1 MTESRPRGRF
11 EELYEQY
18 RALPEGTKAEIAAGE
33 VRVLPRPRPR
43 HVRAAS
49 VLGARLVNSYGWD
62 TSDGPGGWVILH
74 EPELLLGE
82 EVRCP
87 DLASWRVE
95 RYEEPEDNP
104 IALVPD
110 WICEVLS
117 PSTARSD
124 RVEKMPL
131 YAEHGVDYLWLVDP
145 VAETIEVYRREES
158 LWVVSSTHGADPD
171 ARPVPFGA
179 VPFDLGA
186 LFRKPS
192 SSG

>member
-1 MTESRPRGRF
+1 VTEGAPRSRF
-11 EELYEQY
+11 DELYAQY
-18 RALPEGTKAEIAAGE
+18 RALPEGTKAEIANGE

-49 VLGARLVNSYGWD
+49 MLGARLVGSYGWD
-62 TSDGPGGWVILH
+62 SDEGPGGWVILD

-82 EVRCP
+82 DVRCP
-87 DLASWRVE
+87 DLAGWRVE

-110 WICEVLS
+110 WVCEV
-117 PSTARSD
+117 TARND

-131 YAEHGVDYLWLVDP
+131 YAEHGVHHLWLVDP
-145 VAETIEVYRREES
+145 VAETLEAYRREGG
-158 LWVVSSTHGADPD
+158 LWVVVSTHGADPE
-171 ARPVPFGA
+171 ARPEPFGA

-186 LFRKPS
+186 LFRKP
-192 SSG
+192 GPPGP